1 MHWSGDDRDV
11 RTTTAWS
18 DDVWHLLLEGKVSLT
33 LLKILR
39 LRAAPDDAPILL
51 RNKSDEMV
59 NSLTYWEMGVSVASL
74 MAGDTVEGGTSV
86 FSCVKE
92 NRGSQEE
99 KGEKEMEARRLSSC
113 SQAGVF
119 FFPPSSEVH
128 FCVLLKFPFG
138 PETVLKIGYTS
149 KGKKGNGRW
158 ESGRHSFPRT
168 LRISC
173 LTFGSD
179 SFFPVTPFEWVMS

>member
-1 MHWSGDDRDV
+1 M
-11 RTTTAWS
+11 
-18 DDVWHLLLEGKVSLT
+18 
-33 LLKILR
+33 
-39 LRAAPDDAPILL
+39 
-51 RNKSDEMV
+51 
-59 NSLTYWEMGVSVASL
+59 SVASL

-149 KGKKGNGRW
+149 KGKKGNGR
-158 ESGRHSFPRT
+158 
-168 LRISC
+168 
-173 LTFGSD
+173 
-179 SFFPVTPFEWVMS
+179 